1 MKIIHFIPSIDRTS
15 GGVGSYMQL
24 LAKELGKLCEL
35 YIVTANTDNQ
45 LIIEN
50 AKILYIPCN
59 IRKYSSMRK
68 EWNRILDEIKPDL
81 VHVNCC
87 WMPCCALTQKWAQK
101 KGYKVIL
108 TPHGM
113 LEPWIMNRNYWTK
126 KLPALLLFQKS
137 AIKNADCI
145 HATAESEKLNILILG
160 YNNRIEVIANGID
173 VDSIKIKENWER
185 KRNILFLS
193 RIHVKKGIEFLL
205 EAVSLL
211 KSQLKG
217 YTITIAGEGKEE
229 YISSLKSKA
238 KELGIEKMVDFC
250 GGVYG
255 EKKWELYRNA
265 DVFVLPTYSENFGI
279 VIAEALAS
287 GTPVITTKGTPWEE
301 LNTEECGWCID
312 IGLQPLISALNCF
325 QGLSDTTILEY
336 ALRGRLL
343 VESKF
348 NIRKIAKDFICL
360 YKTLINENNNNIRS
374 I

>member
-24 LAKELGKLCEL
+24 LAKELGKLCKL

-50 AKILYIPCN
+50 AKVLYIPCN
-59 IRKYSSMRK
+59 IRKYSSMKK

-126 KLPALLLFQKS
+126 KLPALLLFQRS

-145 HATAESEKLNILILG
+145 HATAESEKLNILKLG
-160 YNNRIEVIANGID
+160 YNNKVEVIANGID
-173 VDSIKIKENWER
+173 VDSIQIKESWER
-185 KRNILFLS
+185 KKNILFLS

-211 KSQLKG
+211 KSQLEG
-217 YTITIAGEGKEE
+217 YTVTIAGEGEEE

-238 KELGIEKMVDFC
+238 KELGIEKRVDFC

-279 VIAEALAS
+279 VVAEALAS

-301 LNTEECGWCID
+301 LDTEECGWWTE
-312 IGLQPLISALNCF
+312 IGTDATKKALIEFLKLSEIELISM
-325 QGLSDTTILEY
+325 
-336 ALRGRLL
+336 GRNGRRLIEKKYS
-343 VESKF
+343 V
-348 NIRKIAKDFICL
+348 RKISHDMCSI
-360 YKTLINENNNNIRS
+360 YKQTIQ
-374 I
+374 

>member
-50 AKILYIPCN
+50 AKVLYIPCN
-59 IRKYSSMRK
+59 IRKYSSMKK

-145 HATAESEKLNILILG
+145 HATAESEKLNILKLG

-211 KSQLKG
+211 KSQLEG
-217 YTITIAGEGKEE
+217 YTVTIAGEGEEE
-229 YISSLKSKA
+229 YLSSLKSKA
-238 KELGIEKMVDFC
+238 KELGIEKMVNFC

-301 LNTEECGWCID
+301 LNTVKCGWWTK
-312 IGLQPLISALNCF
+312 IGTDATKKALIEF
-325 QGLSDTTILEY
+325 LEISENQ
-336 ALRGRLL
+336 LRKMGNNGRTL
-343 VESKF
+343 VENKYSSKT
-348 NIRKIAKDFICL
+348 IAKEMKNL
-360 YKTLINENNNNIRS
+360 YNKLLWN
-374 I
+374 

>member
-1 MKIIHFIPSIDRTS
+1 MKVVHFIPSIDRTS

-35 YIVTANTDNQ
+35 YIVTANTKNQ
-45 LIIEN
+45 LIIDN
-50 AKILYIPCN
+50 AKVLYIPCN
-59 IRKYSSMRK
+59 IRKYSSMKK
-68 EWNRILDEIKPDL
+68 EWNRMLDEIKPDL

-87 WMPCCALTQKWAQK
+87 WMPYCALTQKWAQK

-145 HATAESEKLNILILG
+145 HATAESEKLNIMKLG
-160 YNNRIEVIANGID
+160 YNNKVEVIANGID
-173 VDSIKIKENWER
+173 VDSIQIKESWER
-185 KRNILFLS
+185 KKNILFLS

-211 KSQLKG
+211 KSQLEE
-217 YTITIAGEGKEE
+217 YTVTIAGEGEEE
-229 YISSLKSKA
+229 YISSLKGKA

-279 VIAEALAS
+279 VVAEALAS

-301 LNTEECGWCID
+301 LNTKQCGWWTE
-312 IGLQPLISALNCF
+312 IGTKATKDALENF
-325 QGLSDTTILEY
+325 LSLSTDKIQNMGLN
-336 ALRGRLL
+336 GRLL
-343 VESKF
+343 VENNYSTS
-348 NIRKIAKDFICL
+348 KIATEMFLL
-360 YKTLINENNNNIRS
+360 YKRLL
-374 I
+374 

>member
-1 MKIIHFIPSIDRTS
+1 MKVIHFIPSIDRTS

-35 YIVTANTDNQ
+35 YIVTANTENQ

-50 AKILYIPCN
+50 AKVLYIPCN
-59 IRKYSSMRK
+59 IRKYSSMKK

-145 HATAESEKLNILILG
+145 HATAESEKLNILKLG
-160 YNNRIEVIANGID
+160 YNNRVEVIANGID
-173 VDSIKIKENWER
+173 VDSIQIKESWER
-185 KRNILFLS
+185 KKNILFLS

-211 KSQLKG
+211 KSQLEG
-217 YTITIAGEGKEE
+217 YTVTIAGEGEEE
-229 YISSLKSKA
+229 YLSSLKSKA

-301 LNTEECGWCID
+301 LNTEGCGWCID
-312 IGLQPLISALNCF
+312 IGSEATKEALYIFSKLNEDELKAMGCNGRELI
-325 QGLSDTTILEY
+325 IK
-336 ALRGRLL
+336 
-343 VESKF
+343 KF
-348 NIRKIAKDFICL
+348 SIVKIANYILKL
-360 YKTLINENNNNIRS
+360 YKKHINI
-374 I
+374 

>member
-15 GGVGSYMQL
+15 GGVGAYMQL

-35 YIVTANTDNQ
+35 YIVTSNTENQ
-45 LIIEN
+45 LIIKN
-50 AKILYIPCN
+50 AKVFYIPCS
-59 IRKYSSMRK
+59 IKQYSSMKK

-81 VHVNCC
+81 VHINCC

-145 HATAESEKLNILILG
+145 HATAESEKLNILKLG
-160 YNNRIEVIANGID
+160 YNNKVEVIANGID
-173 VDSIKIKENWER
+173 VDSIKIKKSWER

-211 KSQLKG
+211 KSQLEG
-217 YTITIAGEGKEE
+217 YTITIAGEGDKE
-229 YISSLKSKA
+229 YISSLKNKT
-238 KELGIEKMVDFC
+238 KELNIEKMIVFY

-255 EKKWELYRNA
+255 EKKWELYRNS

-279 VIAEALAS
+279 VVAEALAS

-301 LNTEECGWCID
+301 LNTEKCGWWAE
-312 IGLQPLISALNCF
+312 IGTNATKKALIEFLEMSEIQLQKMGNN
-325 QGLSDTTILEY
+325 
-336 ALRGRLL
+336 GRIL
-343 VESKF
+343 VEKKYSNKV
-348 NIRKIAKDFICL
+348 IAKEMKNL
-360 YKTLINENNNNIRS
+360 YNKLLWN
-374 I
+374 

>member
-45 LIIEN
+45 LIIDN
-50 AKILYIPCN
+50 AKVLYIPCN
-59 IRKYSSMRK
+59 IRRYSFMKK

-81 VHVNCC
+81 VHINCC

-113 LEPWIMNRNYWTK
+113 LEPWIMKRNYWIK

-137 AIKNADCI
+137 AIKKADCI
-145 HATAESEKLNILILG
+145 HATAESEKLNILKLG
-160 YNNRIEVIANGID
+160 YNNKVEVIANGID
-173 VDSIKIKENWER
+173 VDSIQIKESWER
-185 KRNILFLS
+185 KKNILFLS

-211 KSQLKG
+211 RTQLEG
-217 YTITIAGEGKEE
+217 YTVTIAGEGEEE
-229 YISSLKSKA
+229 YLSSLKSKA
-238 KELGIEKMVDFC
+238 KEFGIEKMVDFC

-265 DVFVLPTYSENFGI
+265 DIFVLPTYSENFGI

-301 LNTEECGWCID
+301 LNTERCGWWTE
-312 IGLQPLISALNCF
+312 IGTDATKKALIEFLEMPKIQLQKMGNN
-325 QGLSDTTILEY
+325 
-336 ALRGRLL
+336 GRIL
-343 VESKF
+343 VEKKYSSKV
-348 NIRKIAKDFICL
+348 IAKEMKNL
-360 YKTLINENNNNIRS
+360 YNKLLWN
-374 I
+374 